1 MIRIKKN
8 GFWKD
13 LRENKPLSRRTVLSD
28 IDDGIK
34 DGVSSLFKGVGS
46 SGSYVGRSVGLY
58 GKDEFYKAN
67 REGLIM
73 DHLLSTALDN
83 LEGSQVFSK
92 TYQELNNLDIS
103 ITTNKSVYITARV
116 ITRSLI
122 GVALAPVGALASIGD
137 ATKSIEN
144 GKTSFD
150 KVFSSVVFGYE

>member
-1 MIRIKKN
+1 
-8 GFWKD
+8 
-13 LRENKPLSRRTVLSD
+13 
-28 IDDGIK
+28 
-34 DGVSSLFKGVGS
+34 
-46 SGSYVGRSVGLY
+46 
-58 GKDEFYKAN
+58 
-67 REGLIM
+67 M